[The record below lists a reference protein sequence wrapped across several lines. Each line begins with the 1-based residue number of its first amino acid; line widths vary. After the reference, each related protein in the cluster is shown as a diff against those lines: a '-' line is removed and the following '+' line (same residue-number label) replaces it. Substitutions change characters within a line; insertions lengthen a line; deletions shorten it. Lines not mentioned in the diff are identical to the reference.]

1 MKYVKSLLIVLL
13 IVSML
18 VNIYIY
24 SELNKVMK
32 YQEAHNEINTQ
43 YFYRDLYLMEV
54 GLDTVLKEQEKSEP
68 DIVKVG
74 RNITEIK
81 ASIRQANE
89 HLTEMKGYNDPES
102 ELAYAKITDYLF
114 SMYFEN
120 RFQHLETAFHEQ
132 NVENLFE
139 IAKEMEREIST
150 VLKKLP
156 IYDSKYMELS
166 EEEKSNIWID
176 IVNQLPES
184 ETLDQFKRF
193 ISFDRISGQ

>member
-1 MKYVKSLLIVLL
+1 MKYAKGLLIVLL
-13 IVSML
+13 IVSVL
-18 VNIYIY
+18 VNIYFY
-24 SELNKVMK
+24 SQLNKVK
-32 YQEAHNEINTQ
+32 EYLEVQHEISTQ
-43 YFYRDLYLMEV
+43 YFYRDLYLMEMA
-54 GLDTVLKEQEKSEP
+54 LDTVLKEQVESEP

-89 HLTEMKGYNDPES
+89 HLTEMKGYDDQES

-120 RFQHLETAFHEQ
+120 RFQLLETAFHEQ
-132 NVENLFE
+132 DVENLFE

-156 IYDSKYMELS
+156 IYDSKYRELS
-166 EEEKSNIWID
+166 EEEKNGIWVD

>member
-1 MKYVKSLLIVLL
+1 MKYAKGLIIIFI
-13 IVSML
+13 IVSVL
-18 VNIYIY
+18 VNIYFY
-24 SELNKVMK
+24 SQLHKVK
-32 YQEAHNEINTQ
+32 NYLEVQHEISTQ
-43 YFYRDLYLMEV
+43 YFYRDLYIMEMA
-54 GLDTVLKEQEKSEP
+54 LDTVLKEKEESEP

-81 ASIRQANE
+81 SSIRQANE
-89 HLTEMKGYNDPES
+89 HLIEMKGYHDPES

-114 SMYFEN
+114 SMYFEK
-120 RFQHLETAFHEQ
+120 RFQLLETAFHEQ
-132 NVENLFE
+132 NVESLFE

-166 EEEKSNIWID
+166 EEEKNSIWID

-193 ISFDRISGQ
+193 ISFSRISGQ